1 MYLSIPKQFEKIR
14 PQKIG
19 INVCYV
25 SECLTKAYIL
35 HNICYDKLLF
45 MKNII
50 LILAAAFLLCITTAV
65 ESKAQTTSLANF
77 RAQQRGNAIQ
87 LSWTAL
93 YENSMTS
100 HEIQKSANGSSFTN
114 IGTLVAQNNAAPF
127 RYTFLDA
134 TPTEGNNYYRLRT
147 IDKQGNESLSNI
159 LSVNNGVGKTDVR
172 VLPNPAQTG
181 VLNLQLSNISNGKYA
196 ISLYS
201 NAGQKVFARSLN
213 LSNGSTSETI
223 NLPRNIGHGLY
234 VLQVTDGEMRIN
246 KQLIL

>member
-1 MYLSIPKQFEKIR
+1 
-14 PQKIG
+14 
-19 INVCYV
+19 
-25 SECLTKAYIL
+25 
-35 HNICYDKLLF
+35 
-45 MKNII
+45 MKNTIF
-50 LILAAAFLLCITTAV
+50 ILAAALLLCSVSVV
-65 ESKAQTTSLANF
+65 ESNAQTTSLANF
-77 RAQQRGNAIQ
+77 QAQQRGNAIQ

-93 YENSMTS
+93 FENDITS

-114 IGTLVAQNNAAPF
+114 IGTLVGQNNATPF

-147 IDKQGNESLSNI
+147 VDKQGNESFSNI
-159 LSVNNGVGKTDVR
+159 LSVNNGFGKTDVR
-172 VLPNPAQTG
+172 ILPNPAQTG

-201 NAGQKVFARSLN
+201 NAGQKVFARSLD
-213 LSNGSTSETI
+213 LSSGSTTETI